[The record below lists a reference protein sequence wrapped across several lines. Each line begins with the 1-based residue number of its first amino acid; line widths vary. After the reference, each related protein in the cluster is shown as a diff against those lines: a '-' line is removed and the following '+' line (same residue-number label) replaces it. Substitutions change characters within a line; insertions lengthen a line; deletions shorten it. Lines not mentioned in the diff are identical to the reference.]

1 MTVEGGHDNMG
12 CRVDE
17 DARTAAL
24 GALAEA
30 RERAR
35 SIEMEIRTLAAQ
47 AAAEGASYGDIGR
60 ALGITRQGARKRFP
74 RLVDARQPATPRVV
88 GEELKGK
95 GSPAGRPSPEV
106 SKPAASDST
115 TPVVDAA
122 AQRDERAVARPASSG
137 EERPKRSPNEPV
149 SATVTDPATTTVV
162 PSEAASPS
170 RSFDPPE
177 RAATRSAA
185 SRPRPARSPRARTTS
200 PWSAMDHA
208 LATAAGLTEDSEY
221 VLERTDGGGYRVLVD
236 GVLCGTLRPVY
247 TGMVRNRP
255 RGWLPQAPG
264 HTSVFPPGRHYPTRD
279 EAVTRLLTDLR
290 HQAAERKRARPR
302 RAHR

>member
-1 MTVEGGHDNMG
+1 MTVEGGRDNVG
-12 CRVDE
+12 CRVDD

-35 SIEMEIRTLAAQ
+35 SIETEIRTLAAR

-88 GEELKGK
+88 GEELEGT

-106 SKPAASDST
+106 SKPTASDST
-115 TPVVDAA
+115 TRVVEPAV
-122 AQRDERAVARPASSG
+122 RREGSAVARHSG
-137 EERPKRSPNEPV
+137 GAEERLDLAPTEPAAPEIV
-149 SATVTDPATTTVV
+149 SDQATTMVV
-162 PSEAASPS
+162 ISEEPPPSPFS
-170 RSFDPPE
+170 DPQE
-177 RAATRSAA
+177 RAAAPSAA
-185 SRPRPARSPRARTTS
+185 ARPRTARSPRARTTPPLS
-200 PWSAMDHA
+200 EMDQA

-221 VLERTDGGGYRVLVD
+221 ILERTGSGYRVLVD

-264 HTSVFPPGRHYPTRD
+264 HTSVFPPARHYPTRD
-279 EAVTRLLTDLR
+279 EAVSHLLTDLR
-290 HQAAERKRARPR
+290 HQAAERRRARRR